1 MQLNIFVPK
10 ANYTFSA
17 EVESLPTESLEYVI
31 KYGATQA
38 VVDTTAGIKRSD
50 FTTDEE
56 FHEAALVKAQ
66 KRWDQITSGNV
77 PGSRVAD
84 PQAAERREFMKL
96 MRETGASADDL
107 KAALQLVRE
116 QKQAEAA

>member
-56 FHEAALVKAQ
+56 FHEAALSRPRSAGIKSPAGTCRAVASPI
-66 KRWDQITSGNV
+66 RRRPSV
-77 PGSRVAD
+77 GS
-84 PQAAERREFMKL
+84 
-96 MRETGASADDL
+96 S
-107 KAALQLVRE
+107 
-116 QKQAEAA
+116 